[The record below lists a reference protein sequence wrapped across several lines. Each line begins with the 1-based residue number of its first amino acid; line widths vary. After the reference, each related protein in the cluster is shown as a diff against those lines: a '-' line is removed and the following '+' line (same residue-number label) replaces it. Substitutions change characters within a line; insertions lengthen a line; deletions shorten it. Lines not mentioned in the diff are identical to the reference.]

1 MKIYNDIYFSNLSI
15 NKEIRS
21 DFKFYNWYNK
31 NTLSFPQSMRL
42 KEFISDYYKGY
53 AFESDDFQKTGDI
66 YAVKGVNFSKYLTL
80 DKSDIE
86 YLSKDFYAD
95 VRFDRFKIKKKDVL
109 ISLVGSI
116 GKMAIIDN
124 NVTALLNQNNIGI
137 RFKEEYNYKVYA
149 YVLKFVLDDM
159 IKMLFDVSGYSFLRV
174 DDLLNVKLPILA
186 KEEQNELYKVIVI
199 NEREINK
206 REPLIKTS
214 SIIID
219 EIMRNS
225 FDYGYEK
232 FGALKCRNYY
242 SSISQFSNNVDTRF
256 SAKFHR
262 PAGEF
267 VYQELLN
274 RPNKKIKKCLVLPMI
289 TGQGIE
295 TTDYDE
301 SGDYAYVSMAD
312 ISSWELDLS
321 NVRYVSNDYAN
332 RKLTKKIKGLKNPVS
347 TEIAVNDIV
356 MMRSGEG
363 GIGKVAII
371 KDNIKGIF
379 CDFIIRM
386 RFDESIINPEFAYF
400 YFRSKYFQYLV
411 EINKKGLGN
420 NTNIFPNQLQEFPIP
435 DLPLSEQQEIV
446 DMINAEIDKQKK
458 IEKEI
463 EEKKAEIERM
473 INLVLR

>member
-1 MKIYNDIYFSNLSI
+1 MKIYNNICFSNLSI

-21 DFKFYNWYNK
+21 DFKFYNWHNQ
-31 NTLSFPQSMRL
+31 NILLFSQSMRL

-80 DKSDIE
+80 DTNDIE
-86 YLSKDFYAD
+86 YLSHDFYAD
-95 VRFDRFKIKKKDVL
+95 VRFNKYKIKKQDVL

-124 NVTALLNQNNIGI
+124 DIDALLNQNNIGI
-137 RFKEEYNYKVYA
+137 RFKDDYNYKVYA

-159 IKMLFDVSGYSFLRV
+159 IRMLFNVSGYSFLRV
-174 DDLLNVKLPILA
+174 DDLLNIQLPILT
-186 KEEQNELYKVIVI
+186 KEEQNVLYKVIVDS
-199 NEREINK
+199 EREINK
-206 REPLIKTS
+206 RKPLIKS
-214 SIIID
+214 SINIID
-219 EIMRNS
+219 GIMRNS
-225 FDYGYEK
+225 FGYEYKK
-232 FGALKCRNYY
+232 FESLKCKNYY
-242 SSISQFSNNVDTRF
+242 SSISQFANNVDTRF

-267 VYQELLN
+267 VYQELLS
-274 RPNKKIKKCLVLPMI
+274 RPNKKIKNCLIIPMI

-295 TTDYDE
+295 TIDYDE

-321 NVRYVSNDYAN
+321 DIKYVSNDYAN
-332 RKLTKKIKGLKNPVS
+332 IKRTKKIKGLKTPVS
-347 TEIAVNDIV
+347 TEIALNDIV

-371 KDNIKGIF
+371 KDDIKGIF

-400 YFRSKYFQYLV
+400 YFRSQYFQYLV

-420 NTNIFPNQLQEFPIP
+420 NTNIFPNQVQEFPIP
-435 DLPLSEQQEIV
+435 DIPLSEQQKIV
-446 DMINAEIDKQKK
+446 YMINTEIDKQKEIENQIDEK
-458 IEKEI
+458 KSEIEK
-463 EEKKAEIERM
+463 M
-473 INLVLR
+473 INAILK